1 VQADPSSDVAR
12 SPDGKATDGPR
23 APRQERSQQTLERII
38 EATRRLFDGRDFE
51 SLGIQEICEA
61 ANVSRSSFYA
71 RFPNKTALLT
81 ELYDRHRKMRLEML
95 AKQNAQ
101 IDWDAMSIGSV
112 VSTCIA
118 LYVEDRRSLDPFL
131 RSMVVIETNYPQI
144 SAQRAELDSFTMS
157 MIRDHF
163 MQRLGSEDPALARR
177 LEFGIRSVAAIIQEA
192 IQPPHRFAK
201 QMGFSDVEFV
211 KELTLLF
218 CNYAGIDPD
227 TK

>member
-1 VQADPSSDVAR
+1 VQTDATRSANSD
-12 SPDGKATDGPR
+12 ATESAR

-51 SLGIQEICEA
+51 SLGVQEICEA

-81 ELYDRHRKMRLEML
+81 ELYDRHRKMRIEML
-95 AKQNAQ
+95 AKQNAS
-101 IDWDAMSIGSV
+101 IDWDAMSIDAV

-157 MIRDHF
+157 MIRDHL
-163 MQRLGSEDPALARR
+163 MQRLGSEDPALGRR

-192 IQPPHRFAK
+192 IQPPHRFAE
-201 QMGFSDVEFV
+201 QMGFSDFEFV
-211 KELTLLF
+211 RELTTLF
-218 CNYAGIDPD
+218 CSYTRIDE
-227 TK
+227 